1 MKREYLPLR
10 TLPAWQRL
18 NGIVLYGIEFQQLG
32 SDENGADKG
41 SGIVA
46 TESKSSSESDTNP
59 EILLQIPSDLI
70 ISLETVQNHA
80 KSDPYLRDVL
90 EAIGD
95 FGRV

>member
-1 MKREYLPLR
+1 
-10 TLPAWQRL
+10 
-18 NGIVLYGIEFQQLG
+18 V
-32 SDENGADKG
+32 
-41 SGIVA
+41 